1 MFSGIVEDKGKVVSF
16 KEGVLTVRSN
26 LVLEDLKVKESVSVN
41 GACLT
46 VTERTSDLF
55 KVDVVP
61 ETIRK
66 TNLGLLKEGDWVNL
80 ERSTR
85 LGDRIG
91 GHLVQG
97 HVDCTCSIKE
107 IVGDGTAKIIE
118 FEVPSDVMKYI
129 VQKGFI
135 AIDGTSLT
143 VVDCGTDSFTIT
155 LIPYTLSQ
163 TVLGSKKEDE
173 IVNIEVDI
181 LSKYVQ
187 FQLSVRNA

>member
-16 KEGVLTVRSN
+16 KEGVLTVHSN
-26 LVLEDLKVKESVSVN
+26 LVLEDLKVKESISVN

-46 VTERTSDLF
+46 VTERTGELF
-55 KVDVVP
+55 KVDVVL

-97 HVDCTCSIKE
+97 HVDCTCLIKE
-107 IVGDGTAKIIE
+107 IVGDGTANIME

-129 VQKGFI
+129 VQKGFVCV
-135 AIDGTSLT
+135 DGVSLT
-143 VVDCGTDSFTIT
+143 VVECAYSFFSIT
-155 LIPYTLSQ
+155 LIPYTGDH
-163 TVLGSKKEDE
+163 TVLGVKSVGDL
-173 IVNIEVDI
+173 VNLEVDMI
-181 LSKYVQ
+181 AKYVE
-187 FQLSVRNA
+187 SVVDSYK

>member
-16 KEGVLTVRSN
+16 KEGILTVHSN

-107 IVGDGTAKIIE
+107 IVGDGTAKIME
-118 FEVPSDVMKYI
+118 FEVPPEIMKYI
-129 VQKGFI
+129 VQKGFVCV
-135 AIDGTSLT
+135 DGVSLT
-143 VVDCGTDSFTIT
+143 VVECAYSSFSIT
-155 LIPYTLSQ
+155 LIPYTGDH
-163 TVLGSKKEDE
+163 TVLGVKSVGDL
-173 IVNIEVDI
+173 VNLEVDMI
-181 LSKYVQ
+181 AKYVE
-187 FQLSVRNA
+187 SVIDS

>member
-16 KEGVLTVRSN
+16 KEGILTVHSN
-26 LVLEDLKVKESVSVN
+26 LVLEDLKVKESISVN

-107 IVGDGTAKIIE
+107 IVGDGTAKIME
-118 FEVPSDVMKYI
+118 FEVPPEIMKYI
-129 VQKGFI
+129 VQKGFVCV
-135 AIDGTSLT
+135 DGVSLT
-143 VVDCGTDSFTIT
+143 VVECAYSSFSIT
-155 LIPYTLSQ
+155 LIPYTGDH
-163 TVLGSKKEDE
+163 TVLGVKSVGDL
-173 IVNIEVDI
+173 VNLEVDMI
-181 LSKYVQ
+181 AKYVE
-187 FQLSVRNA
+187 SVVDSYK

>member
-26 LVLEDLKVKESVSVN
+26 LVLEDLKVKESISVN

-46 VTERTSDLF
+46 VTERTSDFF

-97 HVDCTCSIKE
+97 HVDCTCAIKE
-107 IVGDGTAKIIE
+107 IVGDGTAKIME
-118 FEVPSDVMKYI
+118 FEVPSHVMKYI
-129 VQKGFI
+129 VQKGFVCV
-135 AIDGTSLT
+135 DGVSLT
-143 VVDCGTDSFTIT
+143 VVECAYSSFSIT
-155 LIPYTLSQ
+155 LIPYTGDH
-163 TVLGSKKEDE
+163 TVLGVKGVGDL
-173 IVNIEVDI
+173 VNLEVDMI
-181 LSKYVQ
+181 AKYVE
-187 FQLSVRNA
+187 SVVDSYK

>member
-16 KEGVLTVRSN
+16 KEGILTVHSN
-26 LVLEDLKVKESVSVN
+26 LVLEDLKVKESISVN
-41 GACLT
+41 VACLT

-91 GHLVQG
+91 GLLVQG

-107 IVGDGTAKIIE
+107 IVSDGTAKIME
-118 FEVPSDVMKYI
+118 FEVPPEIMKYI
-129 VQKGFI
+129 VQKGFVCV
-135 AIDGTSLT
+135 DGVSLT
-143 VVDCGTDSFTIT
+143 VVECAYSSFSIT
-155 LIPYTLSQ
+155 LIPYTGDH
-163 TVLGSKKEDE
+163 TVLGVKSVGDL
-173 IVNIEVDI
+173 VNLEVDMI
-181 LSKYVQ
+181 AKYVE
-187 FQLSVRNA
+187 SVIDS

>member
-16 KEGVLTVRSN
+16 KEGILTVHSN

-107 IVGDGTAKIIE
+107 IVSDGTAKIME
-118 FEVPSDVMKYI
+118 FEVPSEVMKYI
-129 VQKGFI
+129 VQKGFVCV
-135 AIDGTSLT
+135 DGVSLT
-143 VVDCGTDSFTIT
+143 DVECAYSSFSIT
-155 LIPYTLSQ
+155 LIPYTADH
-163 TVLGSKKEDE
+163 TVLGVKSVGDL
-173 IVNIEVDI
+173 VYLEVDMI
-181 LSKYVQ
+181 AKYVE
-187 FQLSVRNA
+187 SVIDS

>member
-1 MFSGIVEDKGKVVSF
+1 MFSGIVEDKGKIVSF
-16 KEGVLTVRSN
+16 KEGALTVHSN
-26 LVLEDLKVKESVSVN
+26 LVLEDLKVKESISVN

-107 IVGDGTAKIIE
+107 IVGDGTAKIME
-118 FEVPSDVMKYI
+118 FEVPPEIMKYI
-129 VQKGFI
+129 VQKGFVCV
-135 AIDGTSLT
+135 DGVSLT
-143 VVDCGTDSFTIT
+143 VVECAYSSFSIT
-155 LIPYTLSQ
+155 LIPYTGDH
-163 TVLGSKKEDE
+163 TVLGVKSVGDL
-173 IVNIEVDI
+173 VNLEVDMI
-181 LSKYVQ
+181 AKYVE
-187 FQLSVRNA
+187 SVIDS

>member
-16 KEGVLTVRSN
+16 KEGVLTVHSN
-26 LVLEDLKVKESVSVN
+26 LVLEDLKVKESISVN

-46 VTERTSDLF
+46 VTECTGDLF

-66 TNLGLLKEGDWVNL
+66 TNLGLLKKGDWVNL

-107 IVGDGTAKIIE
+107 IVDDGIAKIME
-118 FEVPSDVMKYI
+118 FEVPLDVMKYI
-129 VQKGFI
+129 VQKGFVCV
-135 AIDGTSLT
+135 DGVSLT
-143 VVDCGTDSFTIT
+143 VVECAYSSFSIT
-155 LIPYTLSQ
+155 LIPYTDAH
-163 TVLGSKKEDE
+163 TVLGVKSVGDL
-173 IVNIEVDI
+173 VNLEVDMI
-181 LSKYVQ
+181 AKYVE
-187 FQLSVRNA
+187 SVVDSYK

>member
-16 KEGVLTVRSN
+16 KEGVLTVHSN
-26 LVLEDLKVKESVSVN
+26 LVLEDLKVKESISVN

-97 HVDCTCSIKE
+97 HVDCTCAIKE
-107 IVGDGTAKIIE
+107 IVGDGTAKIMG
-118 FEVPSDVMKYI
+118 FDVRSEIMKYI
-129 VQKGFI
+129 VQKGFVCV
-135 AIDGTSLT
+135 DGVSLT
-143 VVDCGTDSFTIT
+143 VVECAYSSFSIT
-155 LIPYTLSQ
+155 LIPYTGDH
-163 TVLGSKKEDE
+163 TVLGVKSVGDL
-173 IVNIEVDI
+173 VNLEVDMI
-181 LSKYVQ
+181 AKYVE
-187 FQLSVRNA
+187 SVIDS

>member
-1 MFSGIVEDKGKVVSF
+1 VFSGIVEDKGKVVSF
-16 KEGVLTVRSN
+16 KQGVLTVHSN
-26 LVLEDLKVKESVSVN
+26 LVLEDLKVKESISVN
-41 GACLT
+41 GVCLT
-46 VTERTSDLF
+46 VTERTGDLF

-107 IVGDGTAKIIE
+107 IVGDGTAKIME

-129 VQKGFI
+129 VKKGFVCV
-135 AIDGTSLT
+135 DGVSLT
-143 VVDCGTDSFTIT
+143 VVECDYKSFSIT
-155 LIPYTLSQ
+155 LIPYTGDH
-163 TVLGSKKEDE
+163 TVLGVKRVGDL
-173 IVNIEVDI
+173 VNLEVDMI
-181 LSKYVQ
+181 AKYVE
-187 FQLSVRNA
+187 SVVDSYK

>member
-16 KEGVLTVRSN
+16 KEGVLTVHSN
-26 LVLEDLKVKESVSVN
+26 LVLEDLKVKESISVN

-107 IVGDGTAKIIE
+107 IVGDGTAKIME
-118 FEVPSDVMKYI
+118 FEVPPEIMKYI
-129 VQKGFI
+129 VQKGFVCV
-135 AIDGTSLT
+135 DGVSLT
-143 VVDCGTDSFTIT
+143 VVECAYSSFSIT
-155 LIPYTLSQ
+155 LIPYTGDH
-163 TVLGSKKEDE
+163 TVLGVKGVGDL
-173 IVNIEVDI
+173 VNLEVDMI
-181 LSKYVQ
+181 AKYVE
-187 FQLSVRNA
+187 SVIDS

>member
-26 LVLEDLKVKESVSVN
+26 LVLEDLKVKESISVN

-46 VTERTSDLF
+46 VTERTSDFF

-97 HVDCTCSIKE
+97 HVDCTCAIKE
-107 IVGDGTAKIIE
+107 IVGDGTAKIME

-129 VQKGFI
+129 VQKGFVCV
-135 AIDGTSLT
+135 DGVSLT
-143 VVDCGTDSFTIT
+143 VVECAYSSFSIT
-155 LIPYTLSQ
+155 LIPYTGDH
-163 TVLGSKKEDE
+163 TVLGVKSVGDL
-173 IVNIEVDI
+173 VNLEVDMI
-181 LSKYVQ
+181 AKYVE
-187 FQLSVRNA
+187 SVVDSYK

>member
-16 KEGVLTVRSN
+16 KEGVLTVHSN
-26 LVLEDLKVKESVSVN
+26 LVLEDLKVKESISVN

-46 VTERTSDLF
+46 VTERTGELF

-97 HVDCTCSIKE
+97 HVDCTCLIKE
-107 IVGDGTAKIIE
+107 IVGDGTANIME

-129 VQKGFI
+129 VQKGFVCV
-135 AIDGTSLT
+135 DGVSLT
-143 VVDCGTDSFTIT
+143 VVECAYSSFSIT
-155 LIPYTLSQ
+155 LIPYTGDH
-163 TVLGSKKEDE
+163 TVLGVKSVGDL
-173 IVNIEVDI
+173 VNLEVDMI
-181 LSKYVQ
+181 AKYVE
-187 FQLSVRNA
+187 SEIDS

>member
-16 KEGVLTVRSN
+16 KEGVLTVHSN
-26 LVLEDLKVKESVSVN
+26 LVLEDLKVKESISVN

-46 VTERTSDLF
+46 VTERTGELF

-97 HVDCTCSIKE
+97 HVDCTCLIKE
-107 IVGDGTAKIIE
+107 IVGDGTAKIME

-129 VQKGFI
+129 VQKGFVCV
-135 AIDGTSLT
+135 DGVSLT
-143 VVDCGTDSFTIT
+143 VVECAYSFFSIT
-155 LIPYTLSQ
+155 LIPYTGDH
-163 TVLGSKKEDE
+163 TVLGVKSVGDL
-173 IVNIEVDI
+173 VNLEVDMI
-181 LSKYVQ
+181 AKYVE
-187 FQLSVRNA
+187 SVVDSYK

>member
-16 KEGVLTVRSN
+16 KEGVLTVHSN
-26 LVLEDLKVKESVSVN
+26 LVLEDLKVKESISVN

-46 VTERTSDLF
+46 VTERTGELF

-97 HVDCTCSIKE
+97 HVDCTCLIKE
-107 IVGDGTAKIIE
+107 IVGDGTANIME

-129 VQKGFI
+129 VQKGFVCV
-135 AIDGTSLT
+135 DGVSLT
-143 VVDCGTDSFTIT
+143 VVECAYSSFSIT
-155 LIPYTLSQ
+155 LIPYTGDH
-163 TVLGSKKEDE
+163 TVLGVKSVGDL
-173 IVNIEVDI
+173 VNLEVDMI
-181 LSKYVQ
+181 AKYVE
-187 FQLSVRNA
+187 SVVDSYK

>member
-1 MFSGIVEDKGKVVSF
+1 VFSGIVEDKGKVVSF
-16 KEGVLTVRSN
+16 KEGVLTVHSN
-26 LVLEDLKVKESVSVN
+26 LVLEDLKVKESISVN

-107 IVGDGTAKIIE
+107 IVGDGTAKIME
-118 FEVPSDVMKYI
+118 FEVPPEIMKYI
-129 VQKGFI
+129 VQKGFVCV
-135 AIDGTSLT
+135 DGVSLT
-143 VVDCGTDSFTIT
+143 VVECAYSSFSIT
-155 LIPYTLSQ
+155 LIPYTGDH
-163 TVLGSKKEDE
+163 TVLGVKSVGDL
-173 IVNIEVDI
+173 VNLEVDMI
-181 LSKYVQ
+181 AKYVE
-187 FQLSVRNA
+187 SVIDS

>member
-26 LVLEDLKVKESVSVN
+26 LVLEDLKVKESISVN

-46 VTERTSDLF
+46 VTERTSDFF

-97 HVDCTCSIKE
+97 HVDCTCLIKE
-107 IVGDGTAKIIE
+107 IVGDGTANIME

-129 VQKGFI
+129 VQKGFVCV
-135 AIDGTSLT
+135 DGVSLT
-143 VVDCGTDSFTIT
+143 VVECAYSSFSIT
-155 LIPYTLSQ
+155 LIPYTGDH
-163 TVLGSKKEDE
+163 TVLGVKSVGDL
-173 IVNIEVDI
+173 VNLEVDMI
-181 LSKYVQ
+181 AKYVE
-187 FQLSVRNA
+187 SVVDSYK

>member
-1 MFSGIVEDKGKVVSF
+1 MFSGIVEDKGKIVSF
-16 KEGVLTVRSN
+16 KEGALTVHSN

-107 IVGDGTAKIIE
+107 IVGDGTAKIME
-118 FEVPSDVMKYI
+118 FEVPPEIMKYI
-129 VQKGFI
+129 VQKGFVCV
-135 AIDGTSLT
+135 DGVSLT
-143 VVDCGTDSFTIT
+143 VVECAYSSFSIT
-155 LIPYTLSQ
+155 LIPYTGDH
-163 TVLGSKKEDE
+163 TVLGVKSVGDL
-173 IVNIEVDI
+173 VNLEVDMI
-181 LSKYVQ
+181 AKYVERVVD
-187 FQLSVRNA
+187 SYK

>member
-16 KEGVLTVRSN
+16 KEGILTVHSN
-26 LVLEDLKVKESVSVN
+26 LVLEDLKVKESISVN

-107 IVGDGTAKIIE
+107 IVGDGTAKIME
-118 FEVPSDVMKYI
+118 FEVPPEIMKYI
-129 VQKGFI
+129 VQKGFVCV
-135 AIDGTSLT
+135 DGVSLT
-143 VVDCGTDSFTIT
+143 VVECAYSSFSIT
-155 LIPYTLSQ
+155 LIPYTGDH
-163 TVLGSKKEDE
+163 TVLGVKSVGDL
-173 IVNIEVDI
+173 VNLEVDMI
-181 LSKYVQ
+181 AKYVE
-187 FQLSVRNA
+187 SVIDS

>member
-16 KEGVLTVRSN
+16 KEGILTVHSN
-26 LVLEDLKVKESVSVN
+26 LVLEDLKVKESISVN

-46 VTERTSDLF
+46 VTERTGELF

-97 HVDCTCSIKE
+97 HVDCTCLIKE
-107 IVGDGTAKIIE
+107 IVGDGTANIME

-129 VQKGFI
+129 VQKGFVCV
-135 AIDGTSLT
+135 DGVSLT
-143 VVDCGTDSFTIT
+143 VVECAYSSFSIT
-155 LIPYTLSQ
+155 LIPYTGDH
-163 TVLGSKKEDE
+163 TVLGVKSVGDL
-173 IVNIEVDI
+173 VNLEVDMI
-181 LSKYVQ
+181 AKYVE
-187 FQLSVRNA
+187 SVVDSYK